1 MDENEKNVFATYN
14 GLNRPAMVMGVP
26 LLLLLAVGFLAVFGG
41 FTAMFFWGLS
51 GLLVPALCFLFLF
64 IIRLICENDPN
75 ALRVLKLQF
84 KGMILKIMHRDT
96 VIGFSSVKR

>member
-1 MDENEKNVFATYN
+1 MDENEKKVFATYN

-41 FTAMFFWGLS
+41 FTAMYFWGIS

-75 ALRVLKLQF
+75 ALRVLKLRF
-84 KGMILKIMHRDT
+84 KGIMLKVKHRDT

>member
-1 MDENEKNVFATYN
+1 MDENEKKVFATYN

-41 FTAMFFWGLS
+41 FTAMYFWGLS

-84 KGMILKIMHRDT
+84 KGMILKVIHRDT
-96 VIGFSSVKR
+96 VIGFSLVKR

>member
-1 MDENEKNVFATYN
+1 MNENEKNVFATYN

-41 FTAMFFWGLS
+41 FTALYFWGLS
-51 GLLVPALCFLFLF
+51 GLLVPGLCFLFLF

-84 KGMILKIMHRDT
+84 NGMVLKVKHRDS